1 MQAGLAR
8 SGVNEYPFRFVAAAG
23 PDPWRLP
30 PWLAFETPTRQSAG
44 SNRTSSTMTQFQTAP
59 TIPLKTGTDGKDY
72 IDYKS
77 VDDLRRLMTPNG
89 KIYTRKR
96 LGASA
101 REQRRVAQA
110 IKRAR
115 YMALLPYTSAT
126 L

>member
-1 MQAGLAR
+1 
-8 SGVNEYPFRFVAAAG
+8 
-23 PDPWRLP
+23 
-30 PWLAFETPTRQSAG
+30 
-44 SNRTSSTMTQFQTAP
+44 MTQFQAAP
-59 TIPLKTGTDGKDY
+59 TIPLKTGADGKEY

-110 IKRAR
+110 VKRAR

-126 L
+126 V